1 MYKKFNEKWHA
12 QIAWI
17 FFFCCF
23 RSFTKGCLNFIV
35 RFRHL
40 LGYSGW
46 NELELKNKFADLTS
60 PQETHFSFLVLSRA
74 LGRKICTDFTWNRN
88 MCNSLWRPFP
98 ILFFL
103 YPYAFIIVDVF
114 VQIMRPICYV
124 RISVCCSFK
133 LAVHLSYVN
142 W

>member
-12 QIAWI
+12 KIAWF

-23 RSFTKGCLNFIV
+23 RSFTKVCLNFIV

-74 LGRKICTDFTWNRN
+74 LGRKICTDFIWNRN

-103 YPYAFIIVDVF
+103 FCIPMLSSLLTFLCKSWGLSVMSGLAFVA
-114 VQIMRPICYV
+114 P
-124 RISVCCSFK
+124 
-133 LAVHLSYVN
+133 LN
-142 W
+142 